1 MSCSASF
8 ISPVV
13 LVCWITPMDEIR
25 FNHYLPYSGNSSYD
39 IVLNVQLPAAS
50 IERIIITIMSDDT
63 NTYEIHKVDEAEHVF
78 TELPKSHFIPSS
90 QNTDEMQGVSES
102 SMEKMA
108 RNQARKDA
116 KEIKARIDDGDF
128 IRVHWS
134 KVNREADQL
143 AEKALETCYPGLQ
156 MPDNHKCDILVEE
169 YKNEYQQSLKER
181 LKDVSVD
188 YFDTEFEAQLRKTA
202 MNDRE
207 KEPQNRLYHKRDLAV
222 IRVLSQ
228 LEVSLDIADER
239 LVEIHK
245 WADKYEEYYSNS
257 REELIWPDCRGYFRF
272 TR

>member
-1 MSCSASF
+1 
-8 ISPVV
+8 
-13 LVCWITPMDEIR
+13 MDEIR
-25 FNHYLPYSGNSSYD
+25 FNHYLPYSDNSSYD
-39 IVLNVQLPAAS
+39 IVLNVQLPTAN
-50 IERIIITIMSDDT
+50 IERITISIMSDDA
-63 NTYEIHKVDEAEHVF
+63 NIYKIHGIDEGEHVF
-78 TELPKSHFIPSS
+78 AELSNSHFIPSS
-90 QNTDEMQGVSES
+90 QNIDEIQGVSES

-128 IRVHWS
+128 VRVHWP
-134 KVNREADQL
+134 KVNRKADHL

-156 MPDNHKCDILVEE
+156 MPDNHECDRLVEE
-169 YKNEYQQSLKER
+169 YKNAYQQSLKER

-207 KEPQNRLYHKRDLAV
+207 KEPQNRPYHKRDLAV

-239 LVEIHK
+239 LVEIQK
-245 WADKYEEYYSNS
+245 WADKYEGYYSNP
-257 REELIWPDCRGYFRF
+257 REELIWPDPDSFRPA
-272 TR
+272 R